1 MQKLF
6 IGCSELK
13 TDTCLNLF
21 SFSLVLFSNFSVA
34 KNRRRKTLTRADI
47 MLLLVNPSFPSITSY
62 FNVKKSHYL
71 DLIYVKEICLNRG
84 T

>member
-34 KNRRRKTLTRADI
+34 KNRRKTLTRADI

-62 FNVKKSHYL
+62 FSVKKSHYL